1 MNSLNRTIDFIEG
14 RKADR
19 VPFHPIMMR
28 FAAAYAGVGYRDF
41 CLSARHKCSA
51 NILCATDF
59 QSDWVNTMSDAY
71 AEAEAFGTVLSYPEN
86 DLPMVQQYALK
97 DITDID
103 RLTVRKTS
111 DHGRMKERIVEI
123 GEYRQTTSG
132 SFFISGWVEGP
143 LAEYCDIRDIN
154 LAFTDLY
161 EYPERVHKALDVI
174 TESAAGFITHQVK
187 AGAHCIGI
195 GDSVCSLISPE
206 LYREFCFSREKA
218 LVDHIHSCGAYS
230 KIHICGN
237 ISAILNDVIKTG
249 TDIIDID
256 HRTGSV
262 TEALALL
269 SDKQVFSGKSDP
281 VSVVQDGDEEMI
293 RESTRSFFEEAGGRA
308 IVSAGCEITPGTS
321 IERMKVF
328 SAVAGQLK
336 QVL

>member
-14 RKADR
+14 RKADK

-28 FAAAYAGVGYRDF
+28 FAAAYAGVRYKDF

-71 AEAEAFGTVLSYPEN
+71 AEAEAFGTVLSYPED
-86 DLPMVQQYALK
+86 DLPRVQQYAIK
-97 DITDID
+97 DINDID

-111 DHGRMKERIVEI
+111 DHARMKERVSELE
-123 GEYRQTTSG
+123 EYRQPASG
-132 SFFISGWVEGP
+132 GFFIAGWVEGP

-154 LAFTDLY
+154 LALTDLY
-161 EYPERVHKALDVI
+161 EYPQMVHKALDVI
-174 TESAAGFITHQVK
+174 TESAVSFITAQVK

-195 GDSVCSLISPE
+195 GNSVCSLISPD

-218 LVDHIHSCGAYS
+218 LVDHIHDCGAYA

-237 ISAILNDVIKTG
+237 ISAILNDVIRTG

-262 TEALALL
+262 AEALTLL
-269 SDKQVFSGKSDP
+269 SGKQVFSGKSDP
-281 VSVVQDGDEEMI
+281 VSVIQDGDEIMI
-293 RESTRSFFEEAGGRA
+293 RESTLAFFEEAGRRA
-308 IVSAGCEITPGTS
+308 IISAGCEITPGTG
-321 IERMKVF
+321 IGNMKIF
-328 SAVAGQLK
+328 SAATRELK
-336 QVL
+336 QGY